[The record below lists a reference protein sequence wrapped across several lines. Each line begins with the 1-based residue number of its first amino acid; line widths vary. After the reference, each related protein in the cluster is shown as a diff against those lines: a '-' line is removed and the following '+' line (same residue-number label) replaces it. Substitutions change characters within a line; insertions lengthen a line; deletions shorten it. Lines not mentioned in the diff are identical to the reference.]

1 MITEL
6 LYTEKATHLN
16 DDTNKRI
23 DSGLLG
29 QITDN
34 KEADLSDTQK
44 HKNIF
49 NTDGG
54 LLDVKI
60 K

>member
-1 MITEL
+1 MMNGLLDTEQ
-6 LYTEKATHLN
+6 AAHL
-16 DDTNKRI
+16 DDDNKRM

-29 QITDN
+29 QITDY
-34 KEADLSDTQK
+34 KESALGDAQK
-44 HKNIF
+44 HNNIF

-54 LLDVKI
+54 LLDVEI

>member
-1 MITEL
+1 MTIGL
-6 LYTEKATHLN
+6 LDTEKNHLD

-54 LLDVKI
+54 LLDVEI

>member
-1 MITEL
+1 MTKGLLDTE
-6 LYTEKATHLN
+6 EPHL
-16 DDTNKRI
+16 DDDSNKCI

-29 QITDN
+29 QIINN
-34 KEADLSDTQK
+34 KKADLRDTQK

-54 LLDVKI
+54 LLDVEI

>member
-1 MITEL
+1 MINGL
-6 LYTEKATHLN
+6 LDTEKTHLD

-54 LLDVKI
+54 LLDVEI

>member
-1 MITEL
+1 MINGL
-6 LYTEKATHLN
+6 LDTEKNHLD

-54 LLDVKI
+54 LLDVEI